1 MPTEAI
7 NDDGSQIRVLNLPTE
22 TDGSTTVGY
31 GKRAIEQ
38 EEAHIDD
45 APVPETSNF
54 PENFSPEHIIHYE
67 AVEEAEV
74 LVSPDF

>member
-1 MPTEAI
+1 MPAEAI

-38 EEAHIDD
+38 EEPIDA
-45 APVPETSNF
+45 APIPETSNF
-54 PENFSPEHIIHYE
+54 QENLSPDQLIHYE
-67 AVEEAEV
+67 AVE
-74 LVSPDF
+74 